1 MLQRSDYLA
10 KSTAALDVIET
21 HEHTGDFKEW
31 SRFCGQSSGAEIAP
45 QNTVRLKAQ
54 QAKNEVAEKRR
65 GRQCDGL
72 FEFC

>member
-1 MLQRSDYLA
+1 VIRVYD
-10 KSTAALDVIET
+10 AASNVIET
-21 HEHTGDFKEW
+21 HEHKGDFKQW
-31 SRFCGQSSGAEIAP
+31 SRFYGQPSGAEIAP
-45 QNTVRLKAQ
+45 QNKVRLKAQ